1 MPRVFTYGPDALQ
14 GRMFDRIGPTDFLGG
29 AVLSGF
35 RMVFDKPN
43 IKAEGQ
49 GFANLEPD
57 EDGEVFG
64 AVFELTKK
72 QLDLF
77 DGFFGGYAQ
86 KTVGVQLVVDGE
98 PGPRMQA
105 VTWIG
110 RRTQSGLEPH
120 RQTLV
125 WAWQALEENG
135 APARFFDHLPEIP
148 PEPEPEPEAA
158 TGGAEA
164 SP

>member
-43 IKAEGQ
+43 IKASGQ

-57 EDGEVFG
+57 EAGEVFG

-72 QLDLF
+72 QLDLL

-86 KTVGVQLVVDGE
+86 RDVGVHMVVDGE
-98 PGPRMQA
+98 PGPRSQA

-125 WAWQALEENG
+125 WARQALEENG
-135 APARFFDHLPEIP
+135 APLRFFDQLPPIP
-148 PEPEPEPEAA
+148 AEPEAEA
-158 TGGAEA
+158 STASAEA

>member
-14 GRMFDRIGPTDFLGG
+14 GRMFDRVGPTDFVGG

-43 IKAEGQ
+43 IKAAGG
-49 GFANLEPD
+49 GFANLEPS
-57 EDGEVFG
+57 EEGEVFG

-72 QLDLF
+72 QLDLL

-86 KTVGVQLVVDGE
+86 RDVSAQIIVDGE

-105 VTWIG
+105 VTWVA

-120 RQTLV
+120 PQTIA
-125 WAWQALEENG
+125 WARQALEENG
-135 APARFFDHLPEIP
+135 APERFFAHLPSV
-148 PEPEPEPEAA
+148 PEESLQDSA
-158 TGGAEA
+158 
-164 SP
+164 